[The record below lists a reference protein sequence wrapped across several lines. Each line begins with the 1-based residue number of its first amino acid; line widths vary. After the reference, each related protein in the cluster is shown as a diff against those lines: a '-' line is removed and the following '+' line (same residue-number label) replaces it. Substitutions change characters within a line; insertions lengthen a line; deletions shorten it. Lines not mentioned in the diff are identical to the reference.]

1 MKIAGCK
8 KRFSLWLVIALLLL
22 SLFNSVG
29 FVSADDVTVTFS
41 GITNPSSTHKA
52 YYFIHTTGTTWD
64 GAGTEWSTENY
75 STARSSDNNRTV
87 VGRGSGANPDFSFAR
102 FEFNVSKVL
111 SDSGILIAEV
121 TQLVISHEGYGYTA
135 NGPAYGIACAIKN
148 DTASNWVT
156 SNATGITANKWSH
169 TTTGDDAM
177 TITIAE
183 ANVSDVINAS
193 GILQFTTR
201 GPEAYVTYVYTDYIY
216 LTVTYTPSLTAP
228 SLVSPTN
235 GGTGYDLGINFDWNV
250 STGGTSPY
258 TYEIMVAD
266 NLSFTSPD
274 INSTGLSDS
283 NFTST
288 NELLPATTYYW
299 KVRTLDAGSAYSSWA
314 TTQSFTTASFTAP
327 VISAPLNGV
336 ETSDTTP
343 TITYSAST
351 GGSGTYTY
359 EVQIDDSSEFG
370 SPAVDVTGQTSTS
383 YTPTTELSLIRY
395 YARVRAKD
403 SLNNYSSWSSTTS
416 FTVIASTSG
425 GSGSASTMESTST
438 DPTINQSTIV
448 EDAPTVTTSSG
459 STNIIIKY
467 IITPVQTI
475 VINPMK
481 NFFVWVWE
489 SLTGLIRG
497 INQEEI
503 YLPVVGEIT
512 MSGLLILI
520 GLGIAGWI
528 LLFGSPI
535 KKKDVKK
542 IGRTA
547 NKNVRKIK
555 GMI

>member
-1 MKIAGCK
+1 MAGCK
-8 KRFSLWLVIALLLL
+8 KRFSLGIIISLLFL
-22 SLFNSVG
+22 SLFSSANFG
-29 FVSADDVTVTFS
+29 LVSADDVTVTFS
-41 GITNPSSTHKA
+41 GITNPSITHKA
-52 YYFIHTTGTTWD
+52 HYYLNTGATAW
-64 GAGTEWSTENY
+64 GNSGTETPSNSYSKWGTLDSNY
-75 STARSSDNNRTV
+75 STNSATGNGYFFLRF
-87 VGRGSGANPDFSFAR
+87 DF
-102 FEFNVSKVL
+102 NL
-111 SDSGILIAEV
+111 SYVMRVNS
-121 TQLVISHEGYGYTA
+121 ISLADIESIYLRYDGYGTRIYA
-135 NGPAYGIACAIKN
+135 GNYALNGAVYN
-148 DTASNWVT
+148 
-156 SNATGITANKWSH
+156 SNAGTWQTSDATGATGVWSH
-169 TTTGDDAM
+169 TSSGIDDLYL
-177 TITIAE
+177 TISE
-183 ANVSDVINAS
+183 ANVSD
-193 GILQFTTR
+193 FTDIGTYYGLR
-201 GPEAYVTYVYTDYIY
+201 YCVRTAYDDGAEKRIYTDRIYIKI
-216 LTVTYTPSLTAP
+216 TYTPPLTSP
-228 SLVSPTN
+228 TLVSPSN
-235 GGTGYDLGINFDWNV
+235 GGTGYGITPNFDWNV

-258 TYEIMVAD
+258 THEIMVAD
-266 NLSFTSPD
+266 NLGFTTPD
-274 INSTGLSDS
+274 VNVTGLSDS
-283 NFTST
+283 NYSYTT
-288 NELLPATTYYW
+288 GLTPNTTYYW
-299 KVRTLDAGSAYSSWA
+299 KVRTKDNGGAYSSWA

-327 VISAPLNGV
+327 TISAPVNGV

-370 SPAVDVTGQTSTS
+370 SPAVDITGQTSTS

-403 SLNNYSSWSSTTS
+403 SLNNYSAWSSPIS
-416 FTVIASTSG
+416 FTVIASSSG

-448 EDAPTVTTSSG
+448 EDTPAVTTSSG
-459 STNIIIKY
+459 STNIITKY

-497 INQEEI
+497 SNQEEI

-520 GLGIAGWI
+520 GLGIAVWI

-547 NKNVRKIK
+547 NKNVRKIR